1 MAFVRTHKEPEIGD
15 RVKTT
20 KIHKLEYGY
29 FEVGTEVTVV
39 GISERGYDIVDDEG
53 NKMTEI
59 GWTI

>member
-1 MAFVRTHKEPEIGD
+1 MAFIRTHKEPEIGD

-20 KIHKLEYGY
+20 KMHKLEYGY

-53 NKMTEI
+53 NRMQEI